1 VGEFSE
7 APAGFDDHGGSHCL
21 EVSQIIERAVNMR
34 IHSVSTLV
42 RLAALAAILPWRAPA
57 AALAVI
63 PGDSA
68 RGAQLFASQQCV
80 RCHAVNGNGGR
91 IGIDLG
97 RSVNR
102 NFTPAQLAS
111 TMWNHAPV
119 MWGAMQAS
127 GIQPPRLTP
136 EGAADLFAFFYSA
149 RFFDRAG
156 DAARGQKT
164 FAARRCGA
172 CHGIEDSRAEGAP
185 PVVRWE
191 SLADPILLVRQMWN
205 HSYRMRQ
212 AFARRHI
219 EWQALTTG
227 ELDDLLAYL
236 RSLPQTRKLTARF
249 SNTSGA
255 GGQRVFES
263 KGCAHCHT
271 GALALDN
278 RLHDMTLT
286 DIAVDMWN
294 HAPRMMQP
302 PPALSAEEM
311 RSLLSFLWMRQ
322 FVYAGGSVAQGKI
335 VFAERHCA
343 ACHAEGAHGAPQL
356 PGQAKQYSEVS
367 IMSALWRHGP
377 QMLRRMKESGIAW
390 PTFRNAQEVADLI
403 AYLNS
408 VQ

>member
-1 VGEFSE
+1 MDTNYG
-7 APAGFDDHGGSHCL
+7 
-21 EVSQIIERAVNMR
+21 R
-34 IHSVSTLV
+34 TLV
-42 RLAALAAILPWRAPA
+42 RFTVVATALLLTARAAVLP
-57 AALAVI
+57 VI

-68 RGAQLFASQQCV
+68 RGARLFQGQQCV
-80 RCHAVNGNGGR
+80 RCHAVNGNGGKV
-91 IGIDLG
+91 GIDLG

-102 NFTPAQLAS
+102 NYTPAQLAS

-119 MWGAMQAS
+119 MWGAMDAS
-127 GIQPPRLTP
+127 GIQPPRLTA
-136 EGAADLFAFFYSA
+136 GDAADLFAFFYSA
-149 RFFDRAG
+149 RFFDRPG
-156 DAARGQKT
+156 DAARGQQT
-164 FAARRCGA
+164 FASRQCGA
-172 CHGIEDSRAEGAP
+172 CHGIQDSRAEGAP

-212 AFARRHI
+212 SFARRGI

-227 ELDDLLAYL
+227 ELDDILAYL
-236 RSLPQTRKLTARF
+236 RSLPETRELALHF

-255 GGQRVFES
+255 GGQRVFQS

-271 GALALDN
+271 GSLALED
-278 RLHDMTLT
+278 RLHNMTLT

-302 PPALSAEEM
+302 PPALSEEEM
-311 RSLLSFLWMRQ
+311 RSLLSYLWMRQ
-322 FVYAGGSVAQGKI
+322 FVYAGGGVAEGKK
-335 VFAERHCA
+335 VFEERRCA
-343 ACHAEGAHGAPQL
+343 DCHAGGSHGAPQL
-356 PGQAKQYSEVS
+356 PGQARQYSEVS

-377 QMLRRMKESGIAW
+377 QMLRRMKEAGIAW
-390 PTFRNAQEVADLI
+390 PVFRNAQEVADLI

>member
-1 VGEFSE
+1 MDTNYG
-7 APAGFDDHGGSHCL
+7 
-21 EVSQIIERAVNMR
+21 R
-34 IHSVSTLV
+34 TLV
-42 RLAALAAILPWRAPA
+42 RFTVVATVLLPAALAAVLP
-57 AALAVI
+57 VI

-68 RGAQLFASQQCV
+68 RGARLFQSQQCV
-80 RCHAVNGNGGR
+80 RCHAVNGNGGKV
-91 IGIDLG
+91 GIDLG

-102 NFTPAQLAS
+102 NYTPAQLAS

-119 MWGAMQAS
+119 MWGAMDAS
-127 GIQPPRLTP
+127 GIQPPRLTAAD
-136 EGAADLFAFFYSA
+136 AADLFAFFYSA
-149 RFFDRAG
+149 RFFDRPG
-156 DAARGQKT
+156 DAARGQQT
-164 FAARRCGA
+164 FASRQCGA

-212 AFARRHI
+212 SFARRGI

-227 ELDDLLAYL
+227 ELDDILAYL
-236 RSLPQTRKLTARF
+236 RSLPETRELTSRF

-255 GGQRVFES
+255 AGQRVFQS
-263 KGCAHCHT
+263 KGCARCHT
-271 GALALDN
+271 GALALEN
-278 RLHDMTLT
+278 RLHNMTLT

-302 PPALSAEEM
+302 PPELSEEEM
-311 RSLLSFLWMRQ
+311 RSLLSYLWMRQ
-322 FVYAGGSVAQGKI
+322 FVYAGGSLAEGKK
-335 VFAERHCA
+335 VFEERHCA
-343 ACHAEGAHGAPQL
+343 DCHAGGSHGAPQL
-356 PGQAKQYSEVS
+356 PGQARQYSEVS

-377 QMLRRMKESGIAW
+377 QMLRRMKEAGISW
-390 PTFRNAQEVADLI
+390 PMFRNAQEVADLI